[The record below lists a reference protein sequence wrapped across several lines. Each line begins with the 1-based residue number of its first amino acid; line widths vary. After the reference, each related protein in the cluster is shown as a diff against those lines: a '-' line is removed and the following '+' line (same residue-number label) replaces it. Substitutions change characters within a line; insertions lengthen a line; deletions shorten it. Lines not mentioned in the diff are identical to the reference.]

1 MSFYQRFAPEV
12 ISDEEMIARYGTNKP
27 IPQLNI
33 VDTEV
38 AKRIVQAE
46 LKLLTE

>member
-1 MSFYQRFAPEV
+1 MSFYKRFNPE
-12 ISDEEMIARYGTNKP
+12 IITTEEMIARYGTDKP

-33 VDTEV
+33 VSTEE
-38 AKRIVQAE
+38 AKRVVQAE

>member
-1 MSFYQRFAPEV
+1 MSFYKRFNPE
-12 ISDEEMIARYGTNKP
+12 IITKEEMIARYGTDQP

-33 VDTEV
+33 VSTEE
-38 AKRIVQAE
+38 AKQVVQAE

>member
-1 MSFYQRFAPEV
+1 MSFYQRFNPE
-12 ISDEEMIARYGTNKP
+12 IITKEEMIARYGTDQP

-33 VDTEV
+33 VSTEE
-38 AKRIVQAE
+38 AKQVVQAE

>member
-1 MSFYQRFAPEV
+1 MSFYQRFIPEV
-12 ISDEEMIARYGTNKP
+12 ITKEEMIARYGTDQP

-33 VDTEV
+33 VDVEE
-38 AKRIVQAE
+38 AKRVVQAE